1 MRNLQIA
8 PKDFHLPDPLPV
20 PPRAVIV
27 GCGYVGLRLGQR
39 LAVDREV
46 VGVVSSAASVARLH
60 AAGLKGQAVELDAA
74 GPDSFEWVKDAD
86 LYYLVPPPAT
96 GDSDPRLAGFLN
108 RLASRPRV
116 FVYMSTTGV
125 YGDAGGEEVTEA
137 TPVSPLTARAR
148 RRVNAEE
155 MVRTWCTEREVRRVV
170 LRVPGI
176 YGPGRLPLARL
187 ASREPAIRIEEAG
200 MGNRIHVDDLVAACI
215 AAAGESQARG
225 VYNITDG
232 NPLNTTEFLL
242 RVAALTGL
250 PPPPQI
256 PMDEAQLVLS
266 AARLSFLN
274 ESRRVANRRML
285 AELGI
290 RLRYADV
297 DEGIRQS
304 LEEKP

>member
-1 MRNLQIA
+1 MNPLV
-8 PKDFHLPDPLPV
+8 PDPSSPSSRV
-20 PPRAVIV
+20 VIV
-27 GCGYVGLRLGQR
+27 GCGYVGLRLGRQLAGDRHIVGIVRSATSAAR
-39 LAVDREV
+39 LA
-46 VGVVSSAASVARLH
+46 
-60 AAGLKGQAVELDAA
+60 AAGLDALTVDLDAPGA
-74 GPDSFEWVKDAD
+74 RLGDQLADAD
-86 LYYLVPPPAT
+86 LYYLAPPPAE
-96 GDSDPRLAGFLN
+96 GDSDPRLAAFLN
-108 RLASRPRV
+108 RLSGRPRV
-116 FVYMSTTGV
+116 LIYMSTTGV
-125 YGDAGGEEVTEA
+125 YGDAGGEEVNEA

-155 MVRTWCTEREVRRVV
+155 TVRIWCTEREVRRVV

-187 ASREPAIRIEEAG
+187 ATREPAIRIEEAG

-215 AAAGESQARG
+215 AAAGNAQARG

-242 RVAALTGL
+242 RVAALSGL

-274 ESRRVANRRML
+274 ESRRVDNRRML
-285 AELGI
+285 ADLGV

-304 LEEKP
+304 LSEKPTP